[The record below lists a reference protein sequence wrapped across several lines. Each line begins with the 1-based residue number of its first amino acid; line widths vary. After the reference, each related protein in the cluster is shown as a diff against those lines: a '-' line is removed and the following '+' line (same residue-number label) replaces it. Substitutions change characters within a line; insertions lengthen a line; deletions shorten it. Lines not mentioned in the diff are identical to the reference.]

1 MLPKIPKRKA
11 DTSKGDYGKV
21 LVVAGSVGMAGA
33 AYLAASGAHRAGAGL
48 VYLATPKDIYNILA
62 KKLFCTVIHP
72 MPQTCLRQ
80 AGAKG
85 ALSNPIPIL
94 ELAEKCDSVAIGPGL
109 SRNSATAKVVKT
121 LILKLQKPFVLD
133 ADGLNCISDNPSV
146 LRKAKA
152 PMVITPHPGELSRL
166 IKTSIDYIQ
175 RNRKAVAIK
184 TAKLYNVIALLKGH
198 NTIVTDGKNVYVNKT
213 GNPGMATGGSGDIL
227 TGIIATF
234 LAQGFSPFDSACL
247 GAHIH
252 GLAGDLACKKF
263 GEISLIATDILD
275 YLPEAFKRYTR

>member
-1 MLPKIPKRKA
+1 MLPKIPKRKR
-11 DTSKGDYGKV
+11 DTNKGDYGKV

-48 VYLATPKDIYNILA
+48 VYLATPKSIYNVLA

-72 MPQTCLRQ
+72 MPQTPR
-80 AGAKG
+80 G

-94 ELAEKCDSVAIGPGL
+94 ELTKKCGSAAIGPGI
-109 SRNSATAKVVKT
+109 SHNPKTAKVVRT
-121 LILKLQKPFVLD
+121 LISKLLLPFVLD
-133 ADGLNCISDNPSV
+133 ADGLNCISNNPSI
-146 LRKAKA
+146 LRRAKA
-152 PMVITPHPGELSRL
+152 PIVITPHPGELSRL
-166 IKTSIDYIQ
+166 IKTSVNKIQ
-175 RNRKAVAIK
+175 RNRQAIAIK
-184 TAKLYNVIALLKGH
+184 TAKLYNVIVLLKGH
-198 NTIVTDGKNVYVNKT
+198 NAIVTDGKNVYVNKT

-263 GEISLIATDILD
+263 GETSLIATDILN
-275 YLPEAFKRYTR
+275 YLPDAFKRYSK